1 MYRYKSFRRL
11 SKTMRLLAAL
21 DGGLDGVDLEPVLLL
36 DALAPPLFIA
46 RGLDACSIASACI
59 EGAVAA

>member
-1 MYRYKSFRRL
+1 
-11 SKTMRLLAAL
+11 MRLLAAL